1 MIKFLKVISNIF
13 KFIFRPFKFIFNI
26 IKSIIKVI
34 SIIFDKIFNDVIVNT
49 IIVLIL
55 FFKGIFTFKSFI
67 INFIHIFIFQIVPFV
82 LQSFTGAERETLYN
96 QVKNINLDYISKNL
110 VIFLVYI
117 MVLLTFLL
125 NWHMLKY
132 RNYETRFTKVTIK
145 AISLYCYILAL
156 ILILVF
162 SFLKAGI
169 KIDESKNY
177 LLIYISL
184 YFVFIAWI
192 WILYFSFCI
201 RLLNSINVKYSIFIA
216 ISVKSMLVALVAWL
230 AIYRY
235 AETITNYYV
244 NILISVFGLLY
255 PILDMY
261 KYVSLEL
268 DKYIKENVI

>member
-67 INFIHIFIFQIVPFV
+67 FNFIHIFIFQIVPFV

-125 NWHMLKY
+125 NWHMLIYK
-132 RNYETRFTKVTIK
+132 NYETRFTKVTIN

-177 LLIYISL
+177 LLIYFSL
-184 YFVFIAWI
+184 YYVSIAWT

-201 RLLNSINVKYSIFIA
+201 RLLNSINVKYNIFIA

-235 AETITNYYV
+235 AETTTDYYV

>member
-67 INFIHIFIFQIVPFV
+67 FNFIHIFIFQIVPFV

-125 NWHMLKY
+125 NWHMLIYK
-132 RNYETRFTKVTIK
+132 NYETRLTKVTIN

-162 SFLKAGI
+162 SFFKAGI

-192 WILYFSFCI
+192 WFLYFSFCI

-235 AETITNYYV
+235 AETTTNYYV